1 MKGMGIMNDNREGKM
16 LKYYIV
22 CCLMFLKNDAFERL
36 GLKTRNVNTVYHP
49 NFLFLESRVG

>member
-16 LKYYIV
+16 RKYYIV

-36 GLKTRNVNTVYHP
+36 GPKTIYVNTVYHP
-49 NFLFLESRVG
+49 NFLLVV